1 MKTLGLIS
9 FILFCIALV
18 TVVVAALVAP
28 ANPMV
33 YAALAVIGLVIG
45 IIYALAARDV
55 SILLLATIALLAM
68 TAALAP
74 ITNLWSG
81 TIVSSLILNFAAL
94 MAPVALV
101 SAIKALLTIG
111 LEEKVNIK

>member
-1 MKTLGLIS
+1 MKTLGIIS
-9 FILFCIALV
+9 FALFCIALV
-18 TVVVAALVAP
+18 VVVVAAFVAP

-33 YAALAVIGLVIG
+33 YAALAIIGLVIG

-74 ITNLWSG
+74 ITTLWSG
-81 TIVSSLILNFAAL
+81 TIVSSTILNFAAL
-94 MAPVALV
+94 MAPVALI
-101 SAIKALLTIG
+101 SAIKALLAIG
-111 LEEKVNIK
+111 LEDKIKIK

>member
-1 MKTLGLIS
+1 MKTLGIIS
-9 FILFCIALV
+9 FALFCIALV
-18 TVVVAALVAP
+18 VVVVAAFVAP

-33 YAALAVIGLVIG
+33 YAALAIIGLVIG

-74 ITNLWSG
+74 ITTLWSG
-81 TIVSSLILNFAAL
+81 TIVSSIILNFAAL
-94 MAPVALV
+94 MAPVALI
-101 SAIKALLTIG
+101 SAIKALLAIG
-111 LEEKVNIK
+111 LEDKIKIK